1 MVRYASTWMND
12 VEDVSRETAKPPL
25 SGRVHIIGP
34 GNIGCF
40 IAHALASRQSR
51 PPITLLLH
59 NWSLYQ
65 AFRRKKK
72 SISIQYNGLDDI
84 KTGFDVEVL
93 SDGVW
98 HEVLKDE
105 SKENIESDIPLD
117 EVEDISTD
125 VNYEHIEC
133 LIVTTKASVAKS
145 AIKSVKHRLTKD
157 STIVLVQN
165 GMGVAEML
173 NQTLFR
179 NPEDRPTYVQGVVS
193 HGLNRIDKFHVA
205 HLGVGTMVF
214 APAITE
220 KTPAL
225 LAKVD
230 THWAPTTKYILRL
243 LALTPSLVA
252 TTDTPAALLQ
262 YQLEKL
268 AVNSLINPLTALHDC
283 TNGELL
289 YVFDITRT
297 MRLLLFEIS
306 SVIYALP
313 ELQGVPG
320 IEERFAPER
329 LRRITIAIANASS
342 QNTSPM
348 VHDLRSG
355 NDTEIDH
362 MNGWV
367 VKRGE
372 ELGIKC
378 ALNYMIRLLIRSKGI
393 VHQRRGNASIP
404 LDINGV
410 PSVVEYADQ
419 ITTTKGK

>member
-1 MVRYASTWMND
+1 MVRYASAWMND
-12 VEDVSRETAKPPL
+12 AEDVSRETTKAPL
-25 SGRVHIIGP
+25 SGRVHILGL
-34 GNIGCF
+34 GNVGCF

-51 PPITLLLH
+51 PPVTLLLH
-59 NWSLYQ
+59 NWSIYQ

-72 SISIQYNGLDDI
+72 SISLQYNGLDDI

-105 SKENIESDIPLD
+105 TRENIESDIPLD
-117 EVEDISTD
+117 QVEDISTD

-133 LIVTTKASVAKS
+133 LIVTSKASVAKT

-165 GMGVAEML
+165 GMGVVEML
-173 NQTLFR
+173 NHSLFPD
-179 NPEDRPTYVQGVVS
+179 PEDRPTYVQGVVS
-193 HGLNRIDKFHVA
+193 HGLTRIDKFHIA

-214 APAITE
+214 APTITE
-220 KTPAL
+220 NTPAL
-225 LAKVD
+225 LAEDD

-243 LALTPSLVA
+243 LAMTPSLVA

-268 AVNSLINPLTALHDC
+268 AVNCLINPLTALNDC

-289 YVFDITRT
+289 YVFDITRI

-320 IEERFAPER
+320 IEERFSPER
-329 LRRITIAIANASS
+329 LRRITVAIASATSK
-342 QNTSPM
+342 NTSSM
-348 VHDLRSG
+348 LQDLRSG

-367 VKRGE
+367 MKRGE

-378 ALNYMIRLLIRSKGI
+378 ALNYMIRLLIKSKGTI
-393 VHQRRGNASIP
+393 RQRRGNASIP
-404 LDINGV
+404 LAIDGV
-410 PSVVEYADQ
+410 PSVDEFADQ

>member
-1 MVRYASTWMND
+1 MVRYLSAWMND
-12 VEDVSRETAKPPL
+12 VEDVSRETTKPPL
-25 SGRVHIIGP
+25 SGRVHIIGL
-34 GNIGCF
+34 GNVGCF
-40 IAHALASRQSR
+40 IAHALASRPSR

-59 NWSLYQ
+59 NWSVYQ

-72 SISIQYNGLDDI
+72 SIALQYNGLDDI

-98 HEVLKDE
+98 HEVLKEE
-105 SKENIESDIPLD
+105 SKEKIESDIPLD
-117 EVEDISTD
+117 QVEDISTD

-133 LIVTTKASVAKS
+133 LIVTAKASVAKT
-145 AIKSVKHRLTKD
+145 AIKSVKHRLTKH

-173 NQTLFR
+173 NHALFP

-193 HGLNRIDKFHVA
+193 HGLTRIDKFHVA

-214 APAITE
+214 APSITE

-225 LAKVD
+225 LAEDD

-268 AVNSLINPLTALHDC
+268 AVNCLINPLTALHDC

-289 YVFDITRT
+289 YIFNVTRT

-320 IEERFAPER
+320 IEERFSPER
-329 LRRITIAIANASS
+329 LRRITLAIANETS
-342 QNTSPM
+342 QNTSSM

-355 NDTEIDH
+355 NETEIEH

-378 ALNYMIRLLIRSKGI
+378 ALNYMIRLLVKTKAII
-393 VHQRRGNASIP
+393 HQRRGNASIP
-404 LDINGV
+404 LATDGV
-410 PSVVEYADQ
+410 PSVVDFADQ
-419 ITTTKGK
+419 ITTNKAK

>member
-1 MVRYASTWMND
+1 M
-12 VEDVSRETAKPPL
+12 EDVSRETTNAPL
-25 SGRVHIIGP
+25 SGRVHILGL
-34 GNIGCF
+34 GNVGCF
-40 IAHALASRQSR
+40 IAHALASRKSR
-51 PPITLLLH
+51 PPVTLLLH
-59 NWSLYQ
+59 NWSVYQ
-65 AFRRKKK
+65 GFRRKKK
-72 SISIQYNGLDDI
+72 SISLQYNGLDDI

-98 HEVLKDE
+98 QEVLKDE
-105 SKENIESDIPLD
+105 SKEKLESDIPLD
-117 EVEDISTD
+117 QVEDISTD
-125 VNYEHIEC
+125 VNHEHIEC
-133 LIVTTKASVAKS
+133 LIVTSKASVAKT
-145 AIKSVKHRLTKD
+145 AIKSVKHRLTKE

-165 GMGVAEML
+165 GMGVVEML
-173 NQTLFR
+173 NHSLFP

-193 HGLNRIDKFHVA
+193 HGLTRIDKFHVA

-214 APAITE
+214 APTISE

-225 LAKVD
+225 LAEDD

-252 TTDTPAALLQ
+252 TIDTPAALLQ

-268 AVNSLINPLTALHDC
+268 AVNCLINPLTALNDC

-289 YVFDITRT
+289 YIFNITRI

-320 IEERFAPER
+320 IEERFSPER
-329 LRRITIAIANASS
+329 LRRITLAMAN
-342 QNTSPM
+342 NTSKNTSSM
-348 VHDLRSG
+348 LHDLRAGSE
-355 NDTEIDH
+355 TEIEH

-367 VKRGE
+367 VQRGE

-378 ALNYMIRLLIRSKGI
+378 ALNYMIRLLVKSKAIIHERRS
-393 VHQRRGNASIP
+393 NASIP
-404 LDINGV
+404 LALDGV
-410 PSVVEYADQ
+410 PSVDEFADQ
-419 ITTTKGK
+419 ITTTKAK